1 MIIMK
6 RINKLYKKLVFAI
19 VFISGIFFTSCTDY
33 LTIIPPSVVVH
44 EDFWK
49 NEAEVNGMAA
59 TAYLTLSNSNA
70 LRNAIFWG
78 ETRAE
83 TVDYPAGSAND
94 NQKYITEGLL
104 YDDNGYASWTEYY
117 SAINYCNL
125 VLEYGPLVMEQ
136 DPNFSEGD
144 MQVLEGQ
151 MKALRAYAH
160 FVLLRAFCNIPLATK
175 AVINDAEIPEYR
187 QAHPMEALKVIYADL
202 EDASTKV
209 LLSGIN
215 TAQNLGYVTT
225 NAVYALM
232 ADVNM
237 WQAAFAKYYVEI
249 DGTYTPEHTADEYY
263 DMAVENCQKV
273 LDSMDKIHKE
283 FYFNKNEKS
292 YAYNLLQNTGEVEDR
307 EKGYSSVY
315 ETIFGGKNSRESIFE
330 FQIDDSNYSKGGNG
344 IAAAYGAGGNNGGMY
359 VVQENW
365 LSEIYEDDDLRQY
378 AFTTKYVPNPDGSSS
393 DTGTNAP
400 VETFVAKYTAKS
412 TATSYGASATRTY
425 RANDSY
431 DANWIV
437 YRKTDIMLMKAEA
450 LLSRSVASEDEIKEA
465 FNMTE
470 AINKRWRMDTTDIDN
485 ELKYNDYVEQ
495 RKCLELVRDERVRE
509 LCFEGRRWFDI
520 VRMALQGED
529 TSFSYK
535 KKRHGVDDEEM
546 LRRYNHISA
555 YFMPIA
561 KNEIR
566 FNPLL
571 EQNKSCKSSDNSEIE
586 QN

>member
-49 NEAEVNGMAA
+49 NEAEVNGMVA
-59 TAYLTLSNSNA
+59 TVYLTLSNANS
-70 LRNAIFWG
+70 LRNAIIWG

-83 TVDYPAGSAND
+83 TVDYPAGSSNND
-94 NQKYITEGLL
+94 LKYLTEGLL
-104 YDDNGYASWTEYY
+104 YDDNGYTSWTNYY

-125 VLEYGPLVMEQ
+125 VLEYGPQVMEK

-144 MQVLEGQ
+144 MQIIEGQ
-151 MKALRAYAH
+151 MKALRAYSH
-160 FVLLRAFCNIPLATK
+160 FMLLRAFCNIPLAQQ

-187 QAHPMEALKVIYADL
+187 QAHPMDALSYIYSDL

-209 LLSGIN
+209 LRSGEN
-215 TAQNLGYVTT
+215 NATNLGYVTT
-225 NAVYALM
+225 NAVYAMM

-249 DGTYTPEHTADEYY
+249 DGTYTPEKTSDEYY
-263 DMAVENCQKV
+263 NMAIENCQKI
-273 LDSMDKIHKE
+273 LDAMDKVHKE

-292 YAYNLLQNTGEVEDR
+292 YAYNLLQNGGEVEAR

-315 ETIFGGKNSRESIFE
+315 EEIFGAKNSRESIFE
-330 FQIDDSNYSKGGNG
+330 FQIDESNHSKNSG
-344 IAAAYGAGGNNGGMY
+344 ISSAFGAGGNTGGAF

-365 LSEIYEDDDLRQY
+365 LAEIYEDDDLRQY
-378 AFTTKYVPNPDGSSS
+378 AFTTKTVPNPDGSSS
-393 DTGTNAP
+393 GGSGTNKV
-400 VETFVAKYTAKS
+400 VETYVAKHTAKTTPS
-412 TATSYGASATRTY
+412 SYGTDDRTY
-425 RANDSY
+425 RAGDAY

-437 YRKTDIMLMKAEA
+437 YRKTDIMLMMAEA
-450 LLSRSVASEDEIKEA
+450 ILSRTAASEDEIKEA

-470 AINKRWRMDTTDIDN
+470 AINKRWRMDTTKIDN
-485 ELKYNDYVEQ
+485 PLKYEDYTEQ
-495 RKCLELVRDERVRE
+495 KKCLELVRDERVRE
-509 LCFEGRRWFDI
+509 LCFEGRRWYDI
-520 VRMALQGED
+520 VRMALQGEE
-529 TSFSYK
+529 TAFSYNR
-535 KKRHGVDDEEM
+535 KRHGIDDEEM

-571 EQNKSCKSSDNSEIE
+571 EQNKSCKSSDNSSIE

>member
-49 NEAEVNGMAA
+49 NEAEVNGMVA
-59 TAYLTLSNSNA
+59 TAYLTLANANS

-83 TVDYPAGSAND
+83 TVDYPAGSSNESL
-94 NQKYITEGLL
+94 KYITEGLL
-104 YDDNGYASWTEYY
+104 YDDNSYASWTNYY

-125 VLEYGPLVMEQ
+125 VLEYGPLVKEK
-136 DPNFSEGD
+136 DPNFSDGD
-144 MQVLEGQ
+144 MVVVEGQ

-187 QAHPMEALKVIYADL
+187 QSHPMEVLKVIYADL

-209 LLSGIN
+209 MASSQN
-215 TAQNLGYVTT
+215 TAQSLGYVTT

-237 WQAAFAKYYVEI
+237 WQAAFAVYYAKE
-249 DGTYTPEHTADEYY
+249 GTYTPEHTADEYY
-263 DMAVENCQKV
+263 DMAIVNCQKV
-273 LDSMDKIHKE
+273 LDSMDAIFKE
-283 FYFNKNEKS
+283 YYFNKNEKT
-292 YAYNLLQNTGEVEDR
+292 YAYNLLQNTGDVEMR
-307 EKGYSSVY
+307 KRGYSSVY
-315 ETIFGGKNSRESIFE
+315 ADIFGSKNSRESIFE
-330 FQIDDSNYSKGGNG
+330 FQIDDTNYAKDNG
-344 IAAAYGAGGNNGGMY
+344 ISSAFGHSGNTGGLF
-359 VVQENW
+359 VVQDNW
-365 LSEIYEDDDLRQY
+365 LDEIYEEDDLRKY
-378 AFTTKYVPNPDGSSS
+378 SFTTRFVLNPDGSSS
-393 DTGTNAP
+393 GDTGTNKI
-400 VETFVAKYTAKS
+400 VETYVAKYTAENS
-412 TATSYGASATRTY
+412 PSAYGTPTRTY
-425 RANDSY
+425 RTSDDY

-437 YRKTDIMLMKAEA
+437 YRKTDVMLMKAEA
-450 LLSRSVASEDEIKEA
+450 LLSRTLASESEIKEA
-465 FNMTE
+465 FNIAE
-470 AINKRWRMDTTDIDN
+470 AINKRWRMDTLNIEN
-485 ELKYNDYVEQ
+485 ELLYNDYVEQ
-495 RKCLELVRDERVRE
+495 KKCLELVRDERARE
-509 LCFEGRRWFDI
+509 LCFEGRRWYDI
-520 VRMALQGED
+520 VRMALQGQE
-529 TSFSYK
+529 TAFSYN

-555 YFMPIA
+555 YFMPIE

-571 EQNKSCKSSDNSEIE
+571 VQNKSCKSSENSDIE

>member
-1 MIIMK
+1 MK

-59 TAYLTLSNSNA
+59 MVYLTLSNSGS
-70 LRNAIFWG
+70 LFNAIFWG

-83 TVDYPAGSAND
+83 TVDYPAGSSNEHL
-94 NQKYITEGLL
+94 KFITEGLL
-104 YDDNGYASWTEYY
+104 YDDNGYASWSNYY
-117 SAINYCNL
+117 KAINYCNL
-125 VLEYGPLVMEQ
+125 VLEYGPLVMDK

-144 MQVLEGQ
+144 MQIIEGQ

-160 FVLLRAFCNIPLATK
+160 FVLLRAFCNIPLATS
-175 AVINDAEIPEYR
+175 AVLSDAEIPEYR

-209 LLSGIN
+209 LLSGEASPN
-215 TAQNLGYVTT
+215 NLGYVTT
-225 NAVYALM
+225 NAVYAMM

-249 DGTYTPEHTADEYY
+249 DGTYTPEFTSDEYY
-263 DMAVENCQKV
+263 DMAIENCSKILV
-273 LDSMDKIHKE
+273 AMDKIHE
-283 FYFNKNEKS
+283 EHYFNKNEKTF
-292 YAYNLLQNTGEVEDR
+292 AYNLLQNTATLEAAK
-307 EKGYSSVY
+307 KGSCTIY
-315 ETIFGGKNSRESIFE
+315 EQIFGAQNSRESIFE
-330 FQIDDSNYSKGGNG
+330 FQIDKSNHADGGSG
-344 IAAAYGAGGNNGGMY
+344 IASAFGSNNQAGGLF

-365 LSEIYEDDDLRQY
+365 LADIYEDDDLRQY
-378 AFTTKYVPNPDGSSS
+378 AFTTKAVPNPDGSSS
-393 DTGTNAP
+393 GGSGTN
-400 VETFVAKYTAKS
+400 VITETFVAKYKAQNTPS
-412 TATSYGASATRTY
+412 QYGSDNRTY
-425 RANDSY
+425 RSSDDF

-437 YRKTDIMLMKAEA
+437 YRKTDIMLMMAESM
-450 LLSRSVASEDEIKEA
+450 LSRTTASEDEIKEA

-470 AINKRWRMDTTDIDN
+470 AINKRWRMDTTDIEN
-485 ELKYNDYVEQ
+485 ELMFDDYKEQ
-495 RKCLELVRDERVRE
+495 SKCLALVRDERVRE
-509 LCFEGRRWFDI
+509 LCFEGRRWYDI
-520 VRMALQGED
+520 VRMALQGEE
-529 TSFSYK
+529 TAFSYK
-535 KKRHGVDDEEM
+535 KKRHGVDEEEM

-555 YFMPIA
+555 YFMPIH
-561 KNEIR
+561 KDEIR

-571 EQNKSCKSSDNSEIE
+571 IQNKSCKSSENGSIE